1 MMTGALALLLAA
13 PLSAATPATPAGAS
27 WDAAHAWQPSIFS
40 GRRGGYPQKP
50 PTPAIDPYT
59 GAPNPVVC
67 RTGGSTIF
75 TGRAKSTPVCTVE
88 TPEVMA
94 QSVAPTIFSG
104 RLATRER
111 AKVQQEQTQYVAA
124 QQAYVKARVE
134 SSGTAY
140 VPPPPPVAKPRKTIR
155 RPSIFT
161 GRRRAPA
168 SGQ

>member
-1 MMTGALALLLAA
+1 MMTGAFAILLAVPLAAA
-13 PLSAATPATPAGAS
+13 PAAPVAPSWESARAG
-27 WDAAHAWQPSIFS
+27 QPTIFS
-40 GRRGGYPQKP
+40 GKRGGWPEKP

-67 RTGGSTIF
+67 RTIGSTIF
-75 TGRAKSTPVCTVE
+75 TGRANTKPICTVE

-111 AKVQQEQTQYVAA
+111 AKVQQEQAQYVAT
-124 QQAYVKARVE
+124 QQAYVKARAE
-134 SSGTAY
+134 ASGTAY
-140 VPPPPPVAKPRKTIR
+140 VPPPPPAAKPKKTIQ

-161 GRRRAPA
+161 GRRRAPS